1 MDAARARQLLWM
13 EIGFDRNHRGTKKL
27 QNDGSRNHSKSIT
40 VSTDSFR
47 EKDTSKS
54 GVVRK
59 SSSCIY
65 LARNS
70 HTDLVDKAVQ
80 QTVDEVRN

>member
-13 EIGFDRNHRGTKKL
+13 EIGFDRNHRGTKSCKTMEAETIRKAL
-27 QNDGSRNHSKSIT
+27 P
-40 VSTDSFR
+40 STGSFR

-54 GVVRK
+54 SVVRK
-59 SSSCIY
+59 SSGCIH
-65 LARNS
+65 LARKS
-70 HTDLVDKAVQ
+70 DTDLVDTVVQ

>member
-13 EIGFDRNHRGTKKL
+13 EIGFDRNHRGTKSYK
-27 QNDGSRNHSKSIT
+27 NDGGRNHSKSIT
-40 VSTDSFR
+40 VSTGSFR

-54 GVVRK
+54 SVVRK
-59 SSSCIY
+59 SSGCIHQ
-65 LARNS
+65 ARKS
-70 HTDLVDKAVQ
+70 HTDLVDTVVQ